1 MKNVTL
7 TVDGEH
13 VSLCCGKKSNTNQVQ
28 YGTAC
33 RLSAIKKLS
42 ARNVILV
49 SEQVFDDFRNCRAIL
64 FNPQNKSFFD
74 VTLKK
79 SAELSGNDIAVTKAT
94 KEKLSLKLQEEL
106 LLLKNKS
113 YIFNN
118 IDTQRIENIR
128 EDSVVVSA
136 LDGNGV
142 EVDVDGFLYF
152 QFFNYYTNE
161 SIVLKC
167 NHVKVDKALKQGTIL
182 LNQKQRTFL
191 ELENRLAI
199 PAQHWQ
205 EIIANVEEKDKETLA
220 SMYMDDSSHFILKS
234 DVSYHDKLKA
244 QEIIHKACPK
254 RLLMTAVVQSY
265 CQKKSTGLRALADFY
280 VGRASMSLL
289 CRRPYESDEGA
300 NVVRLSASNMHLL
313 GLTETDKVVLR
324 YKNKTVKCRVL
335 PIDDEHAFENT
346 NLPTSVNYA
355 VGIPAHIRQKLGIFQ
370 LNTAVKVERDTVFLL
385 KKSLNEQVVP
395 TLLTLFSV
403 SFIQNLNIWQKL
415 LIAVLAIPVV
425 VYINLSSKRNMR
437 G

>member
-1 MKNVTL
+1 M
-7 TVDGEH
+7 
-13 VSLCCGKKSNTNQVQ
+13 
-28 YGTAC
+28 
-33 RLSAIKKLS
+33 
-42 ARNVILV
+42 
-49 SEQVFDDFRNCRAIL
+49 
-64 FNPQNKSFFD
+64 
-74 VTLKK
+74 
-79 SAELSGNDIAVTKAT
+79 
-94 KEKLSLKLQEEL
+94 
-106 LLLKNKS
+106 
-113 YIFNN
+113 
-118 IDTQRIENIR
+118 
-128 EDSVVVSA
+128 
-136 LDGNGV
+136 DGNGV

-265 CQKKSTGLRALADFY
+265 CQKKAMGLRVLADFY

-324 YKNKTVKCRVL
+324 YKNKAVKCRVL

-403 SFIQNLNIWQKL
+403 SFIQSLNIWQKL